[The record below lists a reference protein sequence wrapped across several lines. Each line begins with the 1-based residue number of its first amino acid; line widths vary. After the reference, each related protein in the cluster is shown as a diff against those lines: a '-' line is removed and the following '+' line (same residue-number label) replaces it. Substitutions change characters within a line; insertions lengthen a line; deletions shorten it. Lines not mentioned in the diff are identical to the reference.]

1 MKYLLFVFITY
12 LFLSCST
19 QEENN
24 NLHEHSIKTYY
35 TCSMHPQI
43 IEPKPGKC
51 PICHMELTPISVE
64 QMQSNTLK
72 LSSEQTLLANI
83 QTRIIGFDNIENQI
97 YATGVVK
104 ENERSIQYINSRIDG
119 RIEKL
124 FVKTTGTIIKK
135 GQIVYEI
142 YSEVLTATQNEFIT
156 NWKLLE
162 KNPNDELLNR
172 IYENAFNK
180 LLLWG
185 LTKNQIDELK
195 LRDKPLIP
203 YPITSTSTG
212 TIKAINVSEGT
223 TVMEGQNIFEL
234 ADYATLWVDAKFYE
248 NEINSGT
255 AIGKTVQLKF
265 DSKTKPTLKG
275 KIIEILP
282 QVSPGSMITIARI
295 DFENPSSIVQPGM
308 QANVIFPKE
317 SNKTILVPS
326 NAILKSANEN
336 TVWVKNSD
344 GSYES
349 KMVHIGAT
357 NSSVTEIL
365 HGLTIGE
372 EIVISGAYL
381 LQSEFIF
388 KKGVDPMAG
397 HDMNKM

>member
-1 MKYLLFVFITY
+1 MKYLLFVFITC

-64 QMQSNTLK
+64 QMQSNMLK

-104 ENERSIQYINSRIDG
+104 ENERSIQYINARIDG

-142 YSEVLTATQNEFIT
+142 YSEILTATQNEFIT

-185 LTKNQIDELK
+185 LTKNQIDKLK

-203 YPITSTSTG
+203 FPITSPSTG
-212 TIKAINVSEGT
+212 TVKAINVSEGT